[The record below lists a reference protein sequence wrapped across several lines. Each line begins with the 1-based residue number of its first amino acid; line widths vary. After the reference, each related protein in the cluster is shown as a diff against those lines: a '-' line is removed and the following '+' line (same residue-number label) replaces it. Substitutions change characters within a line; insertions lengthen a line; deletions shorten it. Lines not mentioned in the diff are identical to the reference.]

1 MVPRCPRLCP
11 GGSLRAAHRRSVS
24 RPLAPEP
31 CLVLARRGGGERP
44 AVCSPSRTVAAPV
57 SLRCDPSPVPSGPEA
72 GRLGGGAL
80 SRGGLARVTPLP
92 RRGRLSAWRGCWV
105 YFTEAAPPVPRPAPG
120 GVFLQGSF
128 SNLDHEH
135 VPGYLEGEPTTAW
148 GLLDVVPRASPYT
161 RPRSA
166 SRRSQLTVGAPVLGF
181 GSSIFSGRAGL
192 RRDSSVLLSVWAPG
206 WRFAARSSSLAGPG
220 DAGVMPGA
228 GLARPCGCGWTGVPA
243 VPLPVTRIGRF
254 L

>member
-1 MVPRCPRLCP
+1 M
-11 GGSLRAAHRRSVS
+11 
-24 RPLAPEP
+24 
-31 CLVLARRGGGERP
+31 
-44 AVCSPSRTVAAPV
+44 
-57 SLRCDPSPVPSGPEA
+57 
-72 GRLGGGAL
+72 GGGAL
-80 SRGGLARVTPLP
+80 SRGGLGPGDPPSPAWRAFGVERALGVFHRGCSPRP
-92 RRGRLSAWRGCWV
+92 PAGARRGLS
-105 YFTEAAPPVPRPAPG
+105 PG
-120 GVFLQGSF
+120 IF
-128 SNLDHEH
+128 SNLDHEY

-161 RPRSA
+161 RPCPA
-166 SRRSQLTVGAPVLGF
+166 SRRSQLTVGALVLGF

-206 WRFAARSSSLAGPG
+206 WCFAARSSSLAGPG

-228 GLARPCGCGWTGVPA
+228 GLASPCGCGWTGVPA